1 MVLNWNRRL
10 RLYDR
15 FEMEDY
21 MRFVIITGM
30 SGAGKSSALKTLEDN
45 NYFCVDNLPIE
56 LIIKFAEL
64 TIRDK
69 AEDEK
74 NIALGIDI
82 RSGQALNEL
91 NEILMQMRKLN
102 YKYEILFL
110 DANDEVIIK
119 RFKETR
125 RAHPLTPEGRVDE
138 GIFNER
144 KRLDFLR
151 KQADFIIDTSTML
164 IRELRLEVEQ
174 IFVDNKEYKNLF
186 VTILSFGF
194 KYGIPSDADL
204 IFDVRFM
211 PNPYYVDELKN
222 KTGNDEE
229 VKRFVMDSEM
239 SQTFLDKLCDMI
251 KFLIPNYIQEGKNQL
266 VIGIGCTGGKHRSV
280 TVANALYDKLAEDR
294 KLGIKVYHRDIR
306 V

>member
-1 MVLNWNRRL
+1 
-10 RLYDR
+10 
-15 FEMEDY
+15 

-64 TIRDK
+64 TIK
-69 AEDEK
+69 TNETSEK
-74 NIALGIDI
+74 NVALGIDI

-91 NEILMQMRKLN
+91 NKILAQMRKLN

-110 DANDEVIIK
+110 DANNDVLVK

-138 GIFNER
+138 GILNER
-144 KRLDFLR
+144 KQLEFLR

-164 IRELRLEVEQ
+164 IRELRLEIEQ

-186 VTILSFGF
+186 VSILSFGF

-211 PNPYYVDELKN
+211 PNPYYVDELKY
-222 KTGNDEE
+222 KTGNDAE
-229 VKRFVMDSEM
+229 VKEFVMNSEV
-239 SQTFLDKLCDMI
+239 SHIFLDKLYDLL

-280 TVANALYDKLAEDR
+280 TVANALYDKLAEDE

-306 V
+306 I